1 MSGWRFAFS
10 LSKAEVKAAAPPGTS
25 KLVGHHR
32 DFEERRD
39 DSLIL
44 IPTPTR
50 RAEDPLNWAT
60 WRKIGVLFALCFYVL
75 VAEYASAV
83 PASVLPNMAYATQP
97 PTPFAKLTP
106 IMAYNVLLIGLS
118 NFFWVPLANTFGRRI
133 VLIAATLIMTFSGV
147 WAAKATS
154 LNSLLGARALQGVGM
169 GPSFTL
175 PATVIGEVFFLHQSG
190 RAMAFYVAALGAGPL
205 AGGITGGYIA
215 SGAGVTAVWWI
226 CTGLSAGVF
235 CVILL
240 LVPETLFDRTPYL
253 EEETRLAR
261 SETRESR
268 DKETRAETIE
278 QSIPM
283 PEDRLMSLTFWQA
296 LRFGTYQTGFLRELI
311 KPIYTVCL
319 PGVWVATLQ
328 VATLVAGVVTMSIVG
343 PQMLAVPPYNWGA
356 NVGLFN
362 LGGVV
367 AMLLALITNYLIL
380 DYVVKR
386 QANRQSDGFVE
397 SESRLPLCAPGFILA
412 TVGLVVFGLCAAH
425 DGGSAWAGLVVG
437 NGMLTFGL
445 VMVPGIAYTYIVDS
459 YRSISGECFVLVG
472 VVRAVIS
479 CVWTFYVGNWVE
491 SVGPALTFGIFAAVL
506 GVFASLTIPLFVY
519 GKRLRIA
526 TQKYHM
532 QSG

>member
-10 LSKAEVKAAAPPGTS
+10 LSKAELKAAAPPGTS
-25 KLVGHHR
+25 KLVDHHH

-39 DSLIL
+39 NSLIL
-44 IPTPTR
+44 IPSPTN

-60 WRKIGVLFALCFYVL
+60 WRKISVLCALCFYVL

-83 PASVLPNMAYATQP
+83 PASVLPTMAYATQP
-97 PTPFAKLTP
+97 PTPFARLTP

-133 VLIAATLIMTFSGV
+133 VLIAATLIMTFG
-147 WAAKATS
+147 
-154 LNSLLGARALQGVGM
+154 GGVGM

-215 SGAGVTAVWWI
+215 SGAGVAAVWWI
-226 CTGLSAGVF
+226 STGLSAGVF

-240 LVPETLFDRTPYL
+240 LVPETLFDRNRYL
-253 EEETRLAR
+253 EEENSLAR
-261 SETRESR
+261 GETQESR
-268 DKETRAETIE
+268 DKEARAENIE
-278 QSIPM
+278 QCIRIPESR
-283 PEDRLMSLTFWQA
+283 PVSLTIWQA
-296 LRFGTYQTGFLRELI
+296 LRFGTYQTGFLQELI
-311 KPIYTVCL
+311 KPIYTVRL

-328 VATLVAGVVTMSIVG
+328 VATLVAGVITMSTVG

-367 AMLLALITNYLIL
+367 AMVLALITNYFIL
-380 DYVVKR
+380 DHVVKR
-386 QANRQSDGFVE
+386 QAKRQFDGFVE
-397 SESRLPLCAPGFILA
+397 SEFRLPLCAPGLILA
-412 TVGLVVFGLCAAH
+412 TGGLVVFGLCAAH
-425 DGGSAWAGLVVG
+425 TGGSAWAGLVVG

-459 YRSISGECFVLVG
+459 YRSISGECFVLVA
-472 VVRAVIS
+472 VVRAIIG
-479 CVWTFYVGNWVE
+479 CVWTLYVGDWVE
-491 SVGPALTFGIFAAVL
+491 SIGPALTFGIFAAVL
-506 GVFASLTIPLFVY
+506 GVFASLTIPLFFY
-519 GKRLRIA
+519 GKRLRIS
-526 TQKYHM
+526 TEKYHT
-532 QSG
+532 QS